1 METIVQPITGKK
13 HPPDCKHLVFELN
26 PETHYYQMTRGEMGF
41 LKVPPELKLEETQKK
56 GLIHSDFLIRGRI
69 KDGKYLFFTGLLQT
83 NYKDWY
89 FGDYYEVRH
98 GIKKNSFILFHF
110 SQDQTRFEM
119 FFFNHIKVYP
129 DHRERFIHE
138 FINSLKK

>member
-1 METIVQPITGKK
+1 METQVQTNSGK
-13 HPPDCKHLVFELN
+13 HPDFKHLEFTLN
-26 PETHYYQMTRGEMGF
+26 PESHYYQMTRGEMGF
-41 LKVPPELKLEETQKK
+41 TKVPPELKLEETQKK
-56 GLIHSDFLIRGRI
+56 GLIRSDFLIRGRI

-110 SQDQTRFEM
+110 SPDLVSFQM
-119 FFFNHIKVYP
+119 YFFNLIKVYP

-138 FINSLKK
+138 FINSFKK